1 MKIVKIIY
9 SDESFFELPPIKPL
23 EVYISG
29 DPKGNNKKR
38 RDYDRQFLKM
48 DDEII
53 PNLCADNLEEYAC
66 NEFDLT
72 KEDDIEEKQI
82 EDFQDDE
89 IMEEIRNRKLLGN
102 YNSIISEQFLTRFS
116 KIMEKES
123 QILLENLLTEFEIK
137 LNI

>member
-1 MKIVKIIY
+1 MKIIKIIY

-23 EVYISG
+23 EDYTPG
-29 DPKGNNKKR
+29 DHRGNYNKRK
-38 RDYDRQFLKM
+38 DYDRQFLKM

-53 PNLCADNLEEYAC
+53 PNLCAYNLEEYAC

-82 EDFQDDE
+82 EDFDNIE
-89 IMEEIRNRKLLGN
+89 IMEEVRNRKLLGN
-102 YNSIISEQFLTRFS
+102 YNSIISEQFLNRFS

-123 QILLENLLTEFEIK
+123 QILLDNLLTEFEIK